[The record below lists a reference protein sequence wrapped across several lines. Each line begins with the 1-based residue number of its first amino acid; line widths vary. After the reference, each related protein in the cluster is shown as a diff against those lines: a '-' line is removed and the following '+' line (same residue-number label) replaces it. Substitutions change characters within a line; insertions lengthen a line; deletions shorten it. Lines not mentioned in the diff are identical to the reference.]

1 MKPNRIKC
9 FGIVCGFV
17 VVCAVG
23 AGAARAAYAD
33 DPNRPS
39 GEVDGQTLLHADEN
53 PNDWLMYHQSYKA
66 HHFSALDQIN
76 VGNVKDL
83 RIAWLHTPNGAK
95 RGVQSFPLVVNGI
108 IYYTTASSQVWAL
121 DGATGAFLWKF
132 EPKLDDERAQGTIYN
147 PYNRGIA
154 AAYGNIYVGTV
165 DGRVI
170 AINAKTGKE
179 VWDTQVVGSEESNK
193 GFTGAPLIVKDKLII
208 GATGGEYSGCCGPI
222 YGIDAR
228 GGKVLWQ
235 FDTIGGD
242 ERSRAS
248 WGNDSWKHGGGGG
261 WMVGGYDTVTDTVY
275 WGTANPSP
283 DYDWGGANWKTEGAR
298 PGENLY
304 TSGVVAIDPNTG
316 KLKSFFQ
323 EVPHD
328 AWDFDGAVGEFVM
341 VERDGKNY
349 VVHPNKGGYVY
360 VYNRDVSSAS
370 LKLENVWHLG
380 KTSNFVKS
388 IDPKTGELIGRR
400 DLNIGMNKAVCP
412 AIDGAISWNAGSY
425 NPDLNLYYKVGM
437 EFCADID
444 LQKVD
449 APTSAQLHLGA
460 SYTFIA
466 PPGHEKAFGH
476 VSARDPISGK
486 AAWEVEYKYP
496 PLASLLGTKGG
507 LVFVPGADGWFDALD
522 AKTGQKLWS
531 HNNGLGHHG
540 GVISYKVGEKQYVA
554 VVTGWGSHVS
564 GDYKVLFGEP
574 FASMPTNNGQLIVF
588 SLP

>member
-1 MKPNRIKC
+1 MTTKAWKRA
-9 FGIVCGFV
+9 GLACGLAAA
-17 VVCAVG
+17 CILGADAQRGAKAQGDAGQTGEVG
-23 AGAARAAYAD
+23 AQRLLNAD
-33 DPNRPS
+33 QS
-39 GEVDGQTLLHADEN
+39 
-53 PNDWLMYHQSYKA
+53 PNDWLMYHQSYKS

-76 VGNVKDL
+76 TENVKNL
-83 RIAWLHTPNGAK
+83 RIAWLHTPSGAK
-95 RGVQSFPLVVNGI
+95 RGVQSFPLVVNGTL
-108 IYYTTASSQVWAL
+108 YYTTANSQVWAL
-121 DGATGAFLWKF
+121 DGATGAFLWKY
-132 EPKLDDERAQGTIYN
+132 EPQLDEERAQGTIYN

-154 AAYGNIYVGTV
+154 VAYGKVYVGTV

-170 AINAKTGKE
+170 ALDAKTGKE
-179 VWDTQVVGSEESNK
+179 IWDTQVVGNDESNK

-208 GATGGEYSGCCGPI
+208 GTTGGEYSGCCGPI
-222 YGIDAR
+222 YGIDAQS
-228 GGKVLWQ
+228 GKKLWQ

-248 WGNDSWKHGGGGG
+248 WGNESWKIGGGGG
-261 WMVGGYDTVTDTVY
+261 WMTGGYDAATDTVY

-298 PGENLY
+298 PGDNLY
-304 TSGVVAIDPNTG
+304 TSGIVALDPNTG
-316 KLKSFFQ
+316 KLKSYFQ
-323 EVPHD
+323 ENPHD

-349 VVHPNKGGYVY
+349 VVHPNKGGFVY
-360 VYNRDVSSAS
+360 VYNRDTSQVP
-370 LKLENVWHLG
+370 LKVENVWQLG
-380 KTSNFVKS
+380 KTANFVKGV
-388 IDPKTGELIGRR
+388 DPKTGALIGRR
-400 DLNIGMNKAVCP
+400 DLQIGMNKAVCP

-425 NPDLNLYYKVGM
+425 DPANNLYFKVGM

-444 LQKVD
+444 VQKVER
-449 APTSAQLHLGA
+449 PGSSQLHLGA
-460 SYTFIA
+460 SYEFIA
-466 PPGHEKAFGH
+466 PPGHQKAFGH

-486 AAWEVEYKYP
+486 VAWEVEYKYP

-522 AKTGQKLWS
+522 AKTGKKLWT
-531 HNNGLGHHG
+531 HNNGIGHHG
-540 GVISYKVGEKQYVA
+540 GVISYKIGDKQYIA

-574 FASMPTNNGQLIVF
+574 FNSMPTNNGQLIVF